1 MKDKKTFLDVEPEDF
16 AIRLHPKLDKNNK
29 WTGEVVVGI
38 VTSESS
44 KLDDHDYSGMLQF
57 TNMLCSCVPM
67 MEEDLEFREAVIE
80 YYESELVK
88 VDIPVP
94 KVTKEPNTNIIRLH
108 FNTKID
114 GSA

>member
-1 MKDKKTFLDVEPEDF
+1 MTDKVFFNLKPEDF
-16 AIRLHPKLDKNNK
+16 AIRLQPKLDENNK

-38 VTSESS
+38 IASESD
-44 KLDDHDYSGMLQF
+44 KLNDRDYSGMLQF

-67 MEEDLEFREAVIE
+67 MEEDTEFREAVLE
-80 YYESELVK
+80 YYESEMTK

-94 KVTKEPNTNIIRLH
+94 TVTKEPNTNVIRLR
-108 FNTKID
+108 FNTKVD

>member
-1 MKDKKTFLDVEPEDF
+1 MTKDTVFLNLKPEDF
-16 AIRLHPKLDKNNK
+16 AIRLHPKLDKNNR

-38 VTSESS
+38 IASDSS
-44 KLDDHDYSGMLQF
+44 KLTDHDYSGMLQF

-67 MEEDLEFREAVIE
+67 MEEDNEFREAVME
-80 YYESELVK
+80 YYESELDK
-88 VDIPVP
+88 VDVPVP
-94 KVTKEPNTNIIRLH
+94 TVTREPNTNVIRLH